1 MTERLKRLHVIKNAT
16 RQGVV
21 IPFNQ
26 NSLTEL
32 KNDIADE
39 LRMSRVNFLF
49 NTHGCEIIEFDL
61 IRDDDVLIAS
71 GTLFAD
77 FSR

>member
-1 MTERLKRLHVIKNAT
+1 MTERLKRLHVIKHAT

-77 FSR
+77 FSI